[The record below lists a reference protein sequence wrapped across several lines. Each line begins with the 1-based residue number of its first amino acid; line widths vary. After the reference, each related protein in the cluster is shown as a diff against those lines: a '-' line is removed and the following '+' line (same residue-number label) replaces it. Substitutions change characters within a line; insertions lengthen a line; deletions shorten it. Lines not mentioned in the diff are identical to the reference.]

1 MWNLLLIG
9 DASAPALAAP
19 QPVVRNVI
27 LGTFCV
33 TSDPNEIVTTVL
45 GSCVAVCL
53 YDLQAGVG
61 GMNHFLLPE
70 GRSGDLEEVVF
81 GLHAMEL
88 LINDMLKK
96 GAEKIHMQA
105 KLFGG
110 AQMIGGLSDI
120 GSRNVAFAREF
131 LSDEKF
137 PVIGESVGGTMGR
150 KIRFA
155 PTTGVVMQRFVPAA
169 QTAA

>member
-1 MWNLLLIG
+1 MWGLLLSPLAKPQS
-9 DASAPALAAP
+9 DASTQQVLT
-19 QPVVRNVI
+19 NVI
-27 LGTFCV
+27 LGNYRV
-33 TSDPNEIVTTVL
+33 SDDPNEIITTVL

-53 YDLQAGVG
+53 YDLSAGVG

-88 LINDMLKK
+88 LINSMLKQ
-96 GAEKIHMQA
+96 GAMKSNMKA

-110 AQMIGGLSDI
+110 AKMIGGLSDI
-120 GSRNVAFAREF
+120 GERNVQFAHEF
-131 LSDEKF
+131 LDDESL
-137 PVIGESVGGTMGR
+137 PILAESVGGTMGR

-155 PTTGVVMQRFVPAA
+155 PTTGSVMQRLVPSA
-169 QTAA
+169 